1 MCLYVRE
8 VPASPKNAIVVKT
21 KKDLCRDI
29 LLYED
34 SSFRTPYLNYK
45 VPSNGLII
53 NHKKYSLKNIFYDDR
68 ITGHCVH
75 SYYRK
80 PIFSCNLYT
89 SYAIGVIAYG
99 IYKDVGSIAL
109 YIPNADV
116 DSTPKMKTEILK
128 YLKGKNHKMSD
139 IFNFFPKLKN
149 RIDCFKAIG
158 IEV

>member
-8 VPASPKNAIVVKT
+8 VPASSQNAIVVKT

-34 SSFRTPYLNYK
+34 SSFRTPYLEYK
-45 VPSNGLII
+45 VPSNGLIV
-53 NHKKYSLKNIFYDDR
+53 NQKKYSLKNVYYDDR

-75 SYYRK
+75 SYHRK
-80 PIFSCNLYT
+80 NIILYNLYD

-99 IYKDVGSIAL
+99 KHKDVGSIAL
-109 YIPNADV
+109 YIPDADV
-116 DSTPKMKTEILK
+116 DSTPKMKNEILK

-139 IFNFFPKLKN
+139 IFNFFLKLN
-149 RIDCFKAIG
+149 QIIL
-158 IEV
+158 